1 MRPYL
6 YTYVCHI
13 HLPVIAADIQF
24 STILLADLILT
35 GMIAYGLW
43 RSKTGWKDTD
53 AMIKRIIMYACSF
66 QSSGRKLTCY
76 SFSCE
81 AQLMPTIMALGML
94 IQYATSYNSFINFF
108 FMYVLF
114 NSYKCCADE

>member
-1 MRPYL
+1 MKLTIQMMRPYL
-6 YTYVCHI
+6 YTYVRFS
-13 HLPVIAADIQF
+13 PETDKRRADHQF

-53 AMIKRIIMYACSF
+53 AMIKRIIMYVPLFMYLADSW
-66 QSSGRKLTCY
+66 LTRY

-81 AQLMPTIMALGML
+81 AQLMPTVMALGML

-108 FMYVLF
+108 FM
-114 NSYKCCADE
+114 